1 MAETEKL
8 RRVEVGF
15 DGGQVLAV
23 RIPEKEL
30 ETLRS
35 SLGGG
40 GWHRFIT
47 DEAEVDVDLQKLV
60 FVRTAGDGQ
69 KVGF

>member
-1 MAETEKL
+1 MAETL

-15 DGGQVLAV
+15 DGGQVIAV
-23 RIPEKEL
+23 RIADGEL
-30 ETLRS
+30 DSLRK
-35 SLGGG
+35 SLGGD
-40 GWHRFIT
+40 GWHRLAT
-47 DEAEVDVDLQKLV
+47 DDAEVDVDLSKLV